1 MGRKVPR
8 NQTVRKRCWRQYDYL
23 VALRVWRL
31 IEQWLTSRCRP
42 SRWARILSDQM
53 RPWAKQKFH
62 WEQLR
67 EFLLG
72 TQHVVDVSTGWDSL
86 TCWNRLV
93 QSVGMPSGRFSS
105 VVLSRN
111 PSTGNSLTLLLTS
124 TTLFSS
130 WIVSLLCDSLSIL
143 LQVWCHPPDLLWIG
157 LWHPKCTNTKLT
169 LPVPSALSHSLFPP
183 PIVLQRDPIR

>member
-1 MGRKVPR
+1 MVDFPLPAIPLSQNTLGPDASLS
-8 NQTVRKRCWRQYDYL
+8 QT
-23 VALRVWRL
+23 
-31 IEQWLTSRCRP
+31 
-42 SRWARILSDQM
+42 
-53 RPWAKQKFH
+53 KFH
-62 WEQLR
+62 REQLR

-143 LQVWCHPPDLLWIG
+143 LQV
-157 LWHPKCTNTKLT
+157 
-169 LPVPSALSHSLFPP
+169 
-183 PIVLQRDPIR
+183 